1 MKKRKYIMGLLST
14 MLLAIACSES
24 LEDTYGDYTDGGR
37 IRYVG
42 KCYDV
47 KTVPGWK
54 RLTLNWKRATDEA
67 AKNIKVVWTLNDGK
81 DSTLLEPDCSSF
93 EIPALTDGTYR
104 FDLTV
109 IDNAGEESL
118 VETVYGRP
126 YTETHEIVRTF
137 TNVVTKSWQVGNVL
151 ICCIDKWNDNIKD
164 VQLQYKNTQGQVDS
178 VRLEKE
184 DFIDPENPDPSQLFV
199 LEGVSNNPEDSI
211 TILRRGM
218 VEGCPDLIDF
228 APIVMSKN
236 RVFTTDFL
244 LTLETRYGLSSETD
258 EELVKL
264 NHFIDTVKT
273 LEFDYDMASLED
285 VLYQTITMC

>member
-1 MKKRKYIMGLLST
+1 MGLLST

-151 ICCIDKWNDNIKD
+151 ICCIRIHKD
-164 VQLQYKNTQGQVDS
+164 
-178 VRLEKE
+178 RW
-184 DFIDPENPDPSQLFV
+184 I
-199 LEGVSNNPEDSI
+199 
-211 TILRRGM
+211 R
-218 VEGCPDLIDF
+218 
-228 APIVMSKN
+228 
-236 RVFTTDFL
+236 
-244 LTLETRYGLSSETD
+244 
-258 EELVKL
+258 
-264 NHFIDTVKT
+264 
-273 LEFDYDMASLED
+273 
-285 VLYQTITMC
+285 